1 VVAAWIGGTLPI
13 DGARLRS
20 SRTMEPPETPSPELH
35 PMVSGFSDAQTYD
48 LGRPRYGQ
56 AVASA
61 LLEMLELSAGDP
73 VLELGAGTGQLSQA
87 LVESG
92 LELTAVEPL
101 EQTRELL
108 AQAIGPERVLAGVAE
123 AIPLADGS
131 VRAVLAADSFHW
143 FDETRAIPEIKR
155 VLGPDGGVAILRTVP
170 VLAAAWSDELGKLME
185 ARRPEH
191 PAFSPRGPAAALE
204 DDLNF
209 GPVEQRTVTSR
220 RTIDRTR
227 VLAYLASMS
236 WVAQLSDRDAFLL
249 ETEALLDRHDMQEL
263 EHDVLHQIWVAQ
275 TLS

>member
-1 VVAAWIGGTLPI
+1 
-13 DGARLRS
+13 
-20 SRTMEPPETPSPELH
+20 
-35 PMVSGFSDAQTYD
+35 MVSGFSDAQTYD

-87 LVESG
+87 LVESRV
-92 LELTAVEPL
+92 ELTAVEPL

-123 AIPLADGS
+123 AIPLAEGS

-143 FDETRAIPEIKR
+143 FDETRAMPEIKR
-155 VLGPDGGVAILRTVP
+155 VLGPGGGVAILRTVP
-170 VLAAAWSDELGKLME
+170 VLDADWSDELGKLME
-185 ARRPEH
+185 VRRPEH
-191 PAFSPRGPAAALE
+191 PAFSPRGPAAALQ
-204 DDLNF
+204 DDPNF

-220 RTIDRTR
+220 RMIDRTR

-263 EHDVLHQIWVAQ
+263 DHDVLHQIWIAR